1 MLSTSKQFPRCE
13 RPRRRAVAHA
23 ATALVIAGAM
33 ALPGL
38 CTLAVGAPSET
49 NQSLPGLADTPG
61 TKPSLPAMDRA
72 LNGGVLKIEH
82 GLAVL
87 DSDVLLK
94 IYVYAYS
101 GLPVD
106 DSAILTENTENIVPP
121 VPVQASAAQ
130 AQAIERLIQ
139 AAKAHPDVLIKVNDI
154 ALDAYDKAAQA
165 YPLDNRLFIKGVGYY
180 FDNSPY
186 HYVYTDAQSFRKL
199 HCTDPK
205 TIAILDPA
213 IGNFEHFSMDIVAHV
228 QGAQGKSHRLE
239 LDLRSITLRDT
250 VGGALI
256 TQAKGS

>member
-1 MLSTSKQFPRCE
+1 MLPTSELLPRCQ
-13 RPRRRAVAHA
+13 RPRRRAWTHA
-23 ATALVIAGAM
+23 ATALLIAGSM

-38 CTLAVGAPSET
+38 CKLAVCAPSQT
-49 NQSLPGLADTPG
+49 DQSIPGLADTPG

-72 LNGGVLKIEH
+72 LNGGVLKTEH

-106 DSAILTENTENIVPP
+106 DSAILTENTENIAPP
-121 VPVQASAAQ
+121 APVQASATQ
-130 AQAIERLIQ
+130 AQEIERLIQ

-165 YPLDNRLFIKGVGYY
+165 YPLDNRLFIKGVGSY

-186 HYVYTDAQSFRKL
+186 HYVYTAPESFRKL
-199 HCTDPK
+199 HCTDPR
-205 TIAILDPA
+205 ILAILDPA

-228 QGAQGKSHRLE
+228 QGAQGKSHLLE

-256 TQAKGS
+256 TQSKGF